1 MESNTH
7 YMGNY
12 ENELMEGLPPPAYV
26 IEKLGKILNAKIE
39 KNDGCNASLLI
50 PPGKAEG
57 YSYSATR
64 LDIYIK
70 GRIIDLSRPIP
81 EEIKKGVEG
90 MKEIAKMGYVFR
102 IHH

>member
-1 MESNTH
+1 ME
-7 YMGNY
+7 NY
-12 ENELMEGLPPPAYV
+12 ENELMEKLPSPTYI

-39 KNDGCNASLLI
+39 DNDGCNASLLI
-50 PPGKAEG
+50 PPGEAEG

-70 GRIIDLSRPIP
+70 GKIIDLSRPIP

>member
-1 MESNTH
+1 
-7 YMGNY
+7 MGNY
-12 ENELMEGLPPPAYV
+12 ENELMEKLPSPTYV

-39 KNDGCNASLLI
+39 ENDGYSASLLI
-50 PPGKAEG
+50 PPGDAEG

-64 LDIYIK
+64 LDIYIE
-70 GRIIDLSRPIP
+70 GRIIDFSCPIP
-81 EEIKKGVEG
+81 EEIKEGIEG

>member
-1 MESNTH
+1 
-7 YMGNY
+7 MGNH
-12 ENELMEGLPPPAYV
+12 ENELMEGLPSPAYV
-26 IEKLGKILNAKIE
+26 IEKLGKLLNAKIE
-39 KNDGCNASLLI
+39 KNDGYSASLLI

-70 GRIIDLSRPIP
+70 GKIINLSRPIP
-81 EEIKKGVEG
+81 KEIKEGVEG

>member
-1 MESNTH
+1 MESNANC
-7 YMGNY
+7 MGNY
-12 ENELMEGLPPPAYV
+12 ENKLMERLPSPAYV

-39 KNDGCNASLLI
+39 KNDGYSARLLI
-50 PPGKAEG
+50 PPGEAEG

-64 LDIYIK
+64 LDIYIE
-70 GRIIDLSRPIP
+70 GTIINLSRPIP